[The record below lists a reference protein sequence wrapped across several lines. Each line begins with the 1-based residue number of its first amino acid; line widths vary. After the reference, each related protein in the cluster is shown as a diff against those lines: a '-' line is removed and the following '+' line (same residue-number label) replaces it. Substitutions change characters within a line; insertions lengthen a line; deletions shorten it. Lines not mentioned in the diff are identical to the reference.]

1 MTTVARGQKTGV
13 RMNATP
19 WPRKRG
25 RFSFH
30 PGDRVKG
37 NDKKADYRGDLGTV
51 VKYGPGKGEY
61 LVRFDDG
68 REEYINTEWLEPLEA
83 QDNE

>member
-1 MTTVARGQKTGV
+1 VNPTRWAQ
-13 RMNATP
+13 
-19 WPRKRG
+19 KRG
-25 RFSFH
+25 RLNFH
-30 PGDRVKG
+30 PGQRVIG
-37 NDKKADYRGDLGTV
+37 NDKKAAYRQREGTV